1 MLQQRGQFPKY
12 QTIVGPKIPM
22 ICRFIYSIF
31 AVLFSSYLFLKGWD
45 DVSFHGSSQIP
56 TPNLD
61 SLANNGVILN
71 SYYVS
76 PICTPTRASF
86 MTGKH
91 PVNLGKSYSA
101 SFHHFY
107 LVTEQLLYYYI
118 ESRKHSSKFLKM
130 DKCRK
135 NTNHTKCFQP
145 RSQGPFPSLGGVS
158 QGKENLSREKRK
170 KKLYPLHPPQ
180 SYINSSR
187 LSVDS
192 IQIIRRSDFI
202 LMGE

>member
-1 MLQQRGQFPKY
+1 M
-12 QTIVGPKIPM
+12 
-22 ICRFIYSIF
+22 
-31 AVLFSSYLFLKGWD
+31 LFSSYFFLKGWD

-158 QGKENLSREKRK
+158 QGKENLSRKKRK
-170 KKLYPLHPPQ
+170 KKTVSSASYPILHQ
-180 SYINSSR
+180 Q
-187 LSVDS
+187 LAF
-192 IQIIRRSDFI
+192 IRWFYSNYKMDRFYFNGRI
-202 LMGE
+202 VN